1 MSGFLR
7 GSGTGVPRGRDFLAE
22 AYSSVMLRS
31 FRAGGVAQ
39 VGVRHAKHQVAV
51 HGDRFSEFRLE
62 HDPSF
67 LLCRMHVV

>member
-1 MSGFLR
+1 
-7 GSGTGVPRGRDFLAE
+7 
-22 AYSSVMLRS
+22 MLGS
-31 FRAGGVAQ
+31 FRVGGVAQ

>member
-1 MSGFLR
+1 M
-7 GSGTGVPRGRDFLAE
+7 PRGRDFLAE
-22 AYSSVMLRS
+22 AYSSMMLRS
-31 FRAGGVAQ
+31 FRVGGVAQ

-67 LLCRMHVV
+67 FFAVCTLFRALALDTR